1 MSGKRR
7 AGGPV
12 RQLSLQS
19 SRRQL
24 RKQQASEDNP
34 RVLKRQTSEEKGLW
48 DHGLRVLATS
58 IVGPGEVL
66 DPRSVRREAQP
77 AVVRPRPVRIA
88 WSERRQVSCEGDVSV
103 GVVVQRCKGLPRPVT
118 TKLVKSPS
126 PPDSIL
132 YSRTQLNERLR
143 LAWKDRQE
151 RPNIDIFLAR
161 NSIDLPEE
169 GEVLSVRDVTTEVEK
184 SAPNSSEESGKSCK
198 FTPLLDIVNTSQNL
212 FVSNS
217 FRPRNEPSEKTRVPT
232 VLTFPTAT
240 FPLADYRESTDS
252 DRESVI
258 EVRRRPKLTPSI
270 TISFDHGTDTEAG
283 NNDNDAE
290 DDDALPSLPP
300 SLDNNLLKPDCFTY
314 AELTKPVTSDKET
327 VDVKTPATKEPE
339 KPKEPLTATM
349 RRAYFRNSS
358 NTPVMSGTVTVLST
372 PPPTPTPGTPPARPI
387 LKKPSSQPLTRM
399 MSAPASGRS
408 PSPQPQRGLLSR
420 DHSISRPESKN
431 ELAAEP
437 PEVDEDDL
445 SIVQRERNI
454 KSAPARRKFKGSR
467 RKGPK
472 GHEDDSSEEETFDD
486 PPLASKPR
494 HRKRF
499 VERGAD
505 IVTMVSLLSPNE
517 SEVEDTPEPVVV
529 LPQEPQW
536 TVRGVTQEP
545 RAEAKQ
551 AERPQTAGPL
561 TGTSLSTAAAAAS
574 IVSLRKLPA
583 KTGTN
588 SSLYLSTT
596 A

>member
-1 MSGKRR
+1 M
-7 AGGPV
+7 

-24 RKQQASEDNP
+24 RKQASEENP
-34 RVLKRQTSEEKGLW
+34 RVLRRQTSEEKGLW

-58 IVGPGEVL
+58 IVGQGEVHE
-66 DPRSVRREAQP
+66 PRPIRREAVP

-118 TKLVKSPS
+118 TKPVKSPT

-161 NSIDLPEE
+161 NSLDLPEE

-184 SAPNSSEESGKSCK
+184 SAPKSYEETKSCK
-198 FTPLLDIVNTSQNL
+198 FTPLLDIGNTSPNL
-212 FVSNS
+212 FVNNS
-217 FRPRNEPSEKTRVPT
+217 FRPRNESSDKPKVSS

-240 FPLADYRESTDS
+240 FPLADFRESTDS
-252 DRESVI
+252 ERESVI

-270 TISFDHGTDTEAG
+270 TISFDHGTDTDAG
-283 NNDNDAE
+283 NNENDNE
-290 DDDALPSLPP
+290 DDTLPSLPHTVN
-300 SLDNNLLKPDCFTY
+300 DNLLKPDCFTY
-314 AELTKPVTSDKET
+314 AELTKPEVSQE
-327 VDVKTPATKEPE
+327 KEPVDNKQQIVKEQE

-358 NTPVMSGTVTVLST
+358 NSPVISGTVTVLST
-372 PPPTPTPGTPPARPI
+372 PPPTPAPAAPPAKPI
-387 LKKPSSQPLTRM
+387 LKKPSGQPLTRM

-420 DHSISRPESKN
+420 DYSISRPESKN
-431 ELAAEP
+431 ELIVEP
-437 PEVDEDDL
+437 PEIDDEDDL
-445 SIVQRERNI
+445 TIVQRERNI
-454 KSAPARRKFKGSR
+454 KSAPARRRFKGPR
-467 RKGPK
+467 RKGAK
-472 GHEDDSSEEETFDD
+472 GHEDDSSEEEMFDD
-486 PPLASKPR
+486 PPPASKPR

-499 VERGAD
+499 VERGVD

-536 TVRGVTQEP
+536 TVRGVPQEP
-545 RAEAKQ
+545 RAEAK
-551 AERPQTAGPL
+551 EVESRPQTAGASSATPA
-561 TGTSLSTAAAAAS
+561 SLSAAVAAAS
-574 IVSLRKLPA
+574 IVCLRKLPA
-583 KTGTN
+583 KTGDST
-588 SSLYLSTT
+588 LFLSQN
-596 A
+596 